1 MVVESGF
8 GNEDNHNALQ
18 LFVWRV
24 FIPLMKMVRAYDL
37 DVLNKVESSSSS
49 SSCWSN
55 LLELIV
61 FFLLLFVLY

>member
-1 MVVESGF
+1 MF

-37 DVLNKVESSSSS
+37 DMLNKVESSSF
-49 SSCWSN
+49 CWSIDLSPTSH
-55 LLELIV
+55 LLELI
-61 FFLLLFVLY
+61 FFSFCLFVLY